1 MDFLLRRRR
10 GGGQPRVDTTRA
22 RARPFA
28 RRALDVWREAASDVE
43 VAATTDSYLAAL
55 DREEMA
61 AADYER
67 ACAMAG

>member
-1 MDFLLRRRR
+1 
-10 GGGQPRVDTTRA
+10 VN
-22 RARPFA
+22 
-28 RRALDVWREAASDVE
+28 VWREAASDVE